1 MCNLLARVLPV
12 IFAVVLDERQVFHA
26 VERADGVGIGHIHT
40 VREHLDGYLDL
51 VTAHDLG
58 LDGELGA
65 AKGTHDIVAGGLTRV
80 VDDHHR
86 EC

>member
-1 MCNLLARVLPV
+1 MVL
-12 IFAVVLDERQVFHA
+12 AVVLDERQVFHA
-26 VERADGVGIGHIHT
+26 VERADGFGIGHIHT
-40 VREHLDGYLDL
+40 VREHLDGHLDL
-51 VTAHDLG
+51 VTAHGLG

-65 AKGTHDIVAGGLTRV
+65 PKCTHDIVAGGLTRA

>member
-1 MCNLLARVLPV
+1 MLDQERPSLCNLLARVLPV

-58 LDGELGA
+58 LDGDLVRPKA
-65 AKGTHDIVAGGLTRV
+65 RTISSPV
-80 VDDHHR
+80 V
-86 EC
+86 